1 MPYAKDNA
9 KMTGDT
15 HLPDVESDMY
25 DEGSADAVGMDET
38 ASDRGE
44 ATERGDQKRSEPA
57 APARPAPS
65 RGAKPRPRGAKVPAD
80 ARFATVPAIDIRAS
94 ETIPGRRLSRHCGH
108 RGRAAKYH
116 SG

>member
-25 DEGSADAVGMDET
+25 DEVSTDVVGMDET

-44 ATERGDQKRSEPA
+44 ASERGEQKR
-57 APARPAPS
+57 PS
-65 RGAKPRPRGAKVPAD
+65 RRAGKAGAVKGQKAKAPGEGSGRG
-80 ARFATVPAIDIRAS
+80 
-94 ETIPGRRLSRHCGH
+94 
-108 RGRAAKYH
+108 
-116 SG
+116 